1 MLEPFRHPRFEQRL
15 RFLAWVVALP
25 GLAIGLVL
33 LWSGDFALATRWVV
47 TVGLLLLT
55 AFLISVVRTHV
66 VFPLRV
72 VANLLQAIR
81 EHDYSLRA
89 RHARGDDA
97 LGEVLI
103 EVNALSE
110 GLKAQRLE
118 GLEAGALLRRVVAEI
133 EVVIL
138 TFDDGGRL
146 RLVNRAGERLL
157 GAEALRLI
165 GRPADDLGLA
175 PCLEGE
181 EQRTI
186 EADFP
191 GGRGRW
197 ALKRSTFRQE
207 GRPHDLVVLADLDRT
222 LRQEERVAW
231 QRLIRVLGHE
241 LNNSLAPIQSMATT
255 LASMLGRGKRD
266 EEWEEDL
273 RRGLRLISERS
284 GSLSHFVKRYSQ
296 LARLPRPRLAPVS
309 VGELLP
315 RVAELENRVPVDLE
329 LGPEVVVDGDR
340 EQLEQLLI
348 NLVRNAADAALET
361 AGRVTIGWR
370 PRRSELEIRIDDT
383 GPGLAE
389 TANLFVPFFTTKP
402 GGSGIGLVLC
412 RQIAES
418 HGGSLTLRDRS
429 PGPGCRATL
438 YLPLR
443 GFQDR
448 AGYGE
453 RGSTDGK
460 ARSTNLSSPSV
471 SRKKR
476 SARTR

>member
-1 MLEPFRHPRFEQRL
+1 MRSDRADGGMLEPLRHPRFEQRL

-25 GLAIGLVL
+25 GLAVGLVL
-33 LWSGDFALATRWVV
+33 LWSGDFAPASRWVV

-55 AFLISVVRTHV
+55 GFLISLVRTHV

-72 VANLLQAIR
+72 VANLLQAVR

-118 GLEAGALLRRVVAEI
+118 GVEASALLRRVVAEI
-133 EVVIL
+133 DIVIL

-157 GAEALRLI
+157 GAEAPRLI
-165 GRPADDLGLA
+165 GRPAGDLGLA
-175 PCLEGE
+175 ACLEGE
-181 EQRTI
+181 DKRTM

-197 ALKRSTFRQE
+197 ALRRSSFRQE
-207 GRPHDLVVLADLDRT
+207 GRPHDLVVLTDLDLT
-222 LRQEERVAW
+222 LRQEERLAW

-241 LNNSLAPIQSMATT
+241 LNNSLAPIQSMAGT
-255 LASMLGRGKRD
+255 LASMLGRDDRD
-266 EEWEEDL
+266 DEWEEDL

-284 GSLSHFVKRYSQ
+284 ASLSHFVKRYGE
-296 LARLPRPRLAPVS
+296 LARLPRPRLAPVR
-309 VGELLP
+309 VGELLR
-315 RVAELENRVPVDLE
+315 RVAALENRVPVILE
-329 LGPEVVVDGDR
+329 PGPEVSLKGDR

-361 AGRVTIGWR
+361 SGTITIGWWAGAR
-370 PRRSELEIRIDDT
+370 ELEIRIDDT
-383 GPGLAE
+383 GPGLAQ

-438 YLPLR
+438 YLPR
-443 GFQDR
+443 QEHRDR
-448 AGYGE
+448 AGQ
-453 RGSTDGK
+453 GS
-460 ARSTNLSSPSV
+460 AESV
-471 SRKKR
+471 QVQSG
-476 SARTR
+476 